1 MSTKAKG
8 KATQDNGEGRKKVS
22 SFHDSWNRLLKQ
34 KVAVA
39 CMIIIG
45 ILLVLALFADV
56 FFDYDAQVVAQNVRN
71 TFASPSLEYW
81 LGTDQYGR
89 DLAVRII
96 YGIRSALL
104 MGVIGSAISSTI
116 GTILATVASYY
127 GGRVDDIIMRFCD
140 VLNCIPALVLAIA
153 ICAGLGG
160 GMWQLVI
167 ALAVSG
173 IAGSTRMIRSR
184 AISVANSGYIE
195 SSMALGA
202 SPIRIIFGKMLPN
215 LLDIIIINSTGDVSR
230 FIMMGTTLSFIGLGV
245 QSPVPEW
252 GLMLNENIAKMEMY
266 PGLVIWPTLAIII
279 TTLAIATLGDYMR
292 DAFDPKLKGKA

>member
-1 MSTKAKG
+1 MSTQVQGKSENKAVAK
-8 KATQDNGEGRKKVS
+8 KKVS
-22 SFHDSWNRLLKQ
+22 SFRDSWNRLLKQ
-34 KVAVA
+34 KVAVG
-39 CMIIIG
+39 CMVVIG
-45 ILLVLALFADV
+45 ILFFLACFADLL
-56 FFDYDAQVVAQNVRN
+56 FDYDAQVVAQNVRN
-71 TFASPSLEYW
+71 AFAGSSAEHW

-89 DLAVRII
+89 DLFVRIV

-104 MGVIGSAISSTI
+104 MGVVGSAISSAI
-116 GTILATVASYY
+116 GTILATLASYY
-127 GGRVDDIIMRFCD
+127 GGRVDDIIMRLCD

-153 ICAGLGG
+153 ICAGLGS
-160 GMWQLVI
+160 GMWQLVV

-173 IAGSTRMIRSR
+173 IASSTRMIRSR
-184 AISVANSGYIE
+184 AITVANSGYIE
-195 SSMALGA
+195 SAMALGA
-202 SPIRIIFGKMLPN
+202 SPMRILFGKMLPN
-215 LLDIIIINSTGDVSR
+215 LLDIIIICSTGDVSR

-266 PGLVIWPTLAIII
+266 PSLVIWPALAIII